1 MKAEQNGRRSTLPT
15 VLGRLRVA
23 LDDAFARASQDLG
36 LSAQQAELLCAVIRP
51 AAIGEIALALRCDR
65 SNVSRLVDRG
75 SLRGLLRRTEGEED
89 GRVTMVELTPAGSDL
104 AVRFIADL
112 EAQTQD
118 LRERW
123 PSNREK
129 LAVELLN
136 EVSEVLDASTPR
148 RPKNKRRRV
157 EAT

>member
-104 AVRFIADL
+104 AVRFIAEL